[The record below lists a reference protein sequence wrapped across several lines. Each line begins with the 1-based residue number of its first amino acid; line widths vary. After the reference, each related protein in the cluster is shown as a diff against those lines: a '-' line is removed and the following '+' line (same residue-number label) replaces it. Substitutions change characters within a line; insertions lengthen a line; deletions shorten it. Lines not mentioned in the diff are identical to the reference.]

1 MSVSIR
7 QLSHQEKNDRLY
19 EIADLRIK
27 VFKDFPYIYDGSAQY
42 EVKYLE
48 RYIDAKD
55 AAFIGA
61 FVENDGEKMVGVAT
75 CLPLAQEDHFVKKP
89 FIELGVD
96 LEEIFYFGESVLL
109 PEFRGQGIGHQFFD
123 QREKYALSFKNIK
136 KTTFC
141 AVQRPE
147 NHPLRPTNYRP
158 LDVFWSS
165 RGYFKNPELSA
176 QFSWQDHGEK
186 AETLKDMVYW
196 VKQWD

>member
-1 MSVSIR
+1 MSVSVR
-7 QLSHQEKNDRLY
+7 PLSQREKKDRLY

-48 RYIDAKD
+48 RYIEAKD

-61 FVENDGEKMVGVAT
+61 FVENNGEKMVGVAT
-75 CLPLAQEDHFVKKP
+75 CLPLVQEDNFVKKP
-89 FIELGVD
+89 FVNLGLN

-141 AVQRPE
+141 AVQRPDD
-147 NHPLRPTNYRP
+147 HPLRPNNYRP
-158 LDVFWSS
+158 LDAFWNS
-165 RGYFKNPELSA
+165 RGYFKDLELHS
-176 QFSWQDHGEK
+176 QFSWQDCGEK
-186 AETLKDMVYW
+186 IETLKDMVYW
-196 VKQWD
+196 LKEWK

>member
-1 MSVSIR
+1 MSVR
-7 QLSHQEKNDRLY
+7 VRLLSDQEKNDRLY
-19 EIADLRIK
+19 EIAGLRIK
-27 VFKDFPYIYDGSAQY
+27 VFKEFPYIYDGSAQY

-48 RYIDAKD
+48 RYIDAYD

-61 FVENDGEKMVGVAT
+61 FVENDGEKMIGVAT
-75 CLPLAQEDHFVKKP
+75 CLPLAQEDDFVKKP
-89 FIELGVD
+89 FIQNNIN

-109 PEFRGQGIGHQFFD
+109 PEFRGQGIGHQFFN

-141 AVQRPE
+141 AVQRPDD
-147 NHPLRPTNYRP
+147 HPLRPANYRP
-158 LDVFWSS
+158 LDTFWNS
-165 RGYFKNPELSA
+165 RGYFKDPELSS

-186 AETLKDMVYW
+186 VETIKNMIYW